1 MERVRQE
8 RTMRPL
14 LSVIANQQPEE
25 YHEIA
30 RLVQQKLEQVIHLVN
45 TTEYIIDGT
54 KVTLLA
60 ILAESTI
67 RWHGSYSITGYESVK
82 IIREFALAE
91 LTPTKLKKL

>member
-67 RWHGSYSITGYESVK
+67 R
-82 IIREFALAE
+82 
-91 LTPTKLKKL
+91 